1 MSDAKKSST
10 NFIQSVDRALQILEC
25 FSNGEKELG
34 VTEISRMLSLHK
46 STVFGLLATLENRGY
61 MEQDLSSGKYKLGMK
76 LFELGARVQ
85 NNMDIAEIA
94 KPYLEDIVKKYNET
108 VHLVMNDKGQAVYID
123 KVEGSTSMRMYSQLG
138 KRPPMYCTG
147 VGKSILAFMPQEYID
162 DYLSNEDLKKLASN
176 TITDV
181 DGMNKELEKVR
192 SQGYSIDDEEIED
205 GLRCV
210 AAPIF
215 DHKGDVAGAL
225 SIAGPTSRM
234 TKTRMKE
241 LAGLIKE
248 TARQISNKLGY
259 KNDVR

>member
-1 MSDAKKSST
+1 MSDKKKSST

-25 FSNGEKELG
+25 FSDGEKELG

-46 STVFGLLATLENRGY
+46 STAFGLLATLENRGY
-61 MEQDLSSGKYKLGMK
+61 MEQNPSSGKYRLGMK

-85 NNMDIAEIA
+85 NSMDIAAIA

-108 VHLVMNDKGQAVYID
+108 VHLVANDKGQAVYID

-162 DYLSNEDLKKLASN
+162 EYLLNGDFKKMASN
-176 TITDV
+176 TITDA
-181 DGMNKELEKVR
+181 DGIRKELEKVR
-192 SQGYSIDDEEIED
+192 AQGYSIDDEEIED

-210 AAPIF
+210 AAPIL

-225 SIAGPTSRM
+225 SIAGPASRM
-234 TKTRMKE
+234 TKARMKE
-241 LAGLIKE
+241 LALLIRE
-248 TARQISNKLGY
+248 AARQISNKLGC
-259 KNDVR
+259 KNFI

>member
-1 MSDAKKSST
+1 MSDTMKSST
-10 NFIQSVDRALQILEC
+10 NFIQSVDRAIEILEC
-25 FSNGEKELG
+25 FSNDQNELG

-61 MEQDLSSGKYKLGMK
+61 MEQNQSNGKYKLGMK
-76 LFELGARVQ
+76 LFELGARIQ
-85 NNMDIAEIA
+85 NNMDIAAIA

-108 VHLVMNDKGQAVYID
+108 IHLVINDKGQAVYID
-123 KVEGSTSMRMYSQLG
+123 KVEGSASMRMYSQLG

-162 DYLSNEDLKKLASN
+162 YYLSNEDLKKLASN

-181 DGMNKELEKVR
+181 EKMKKELEKVR
-192 SQGYSIDDEEIED
+192 EQGYSIDDEEIED

-215 DHKGDVAGAL
+215 DHKGYAAGAL

-234 TKTRMKE
+234 TKTRMEE
-241 LAGLIKE
+241 LAVIIKE
-248 TARQISNKLGY
+248 AARQISNKLGY